1 MKKFLIACMV
11 ILSFRSNAQIK
22 LIVRADD
29 MGSCRAANVAVV
41 EGYKNGI
48 ISVTEVMAPCPWF
61 NDAAEMLKKIPD
73 LDVGLHLVLN
83 SEWLYYKW
91 RPLTP
96 GKTLVD
102 SDGYFTQ
109 MVWSGGLSSLQN
121 VKLDMAEVEAEFRA
135 QISFALKKIPQ
146 ISHLTEHM
154 YFGILRP
161 ELSKLI
167 KKLAD
172 EYHLG
177 VESNL
182 TTLGVKPFEFPSGTD
197 FAKRKADFIAKLQ
210 ALTPGT
216 YHFLEHP
223 CVESIELSQ
232 MVINYTPSPGEVGRV
247 MIHQLFT
254 DPDVV
259 QTIKDKGIELIGY
272 EDLMKIEP
280 SAPNLLLPLDSAQI
294 KTTSYTFEWAAAG
307 PDVEKYQID
316 LSLSD
321 KFETSVTDSTLIQT
335 KRTYT
340 RSQLPQG
347 RNVFWRVRAKNSKG
361 WGSYS
366 KTFRLIN
373 TYFTAMA
380 PPQPEDGFKVY
391 FDSKQNL
398 IDLVIPGG
406 KQNNYTIQLTDLS
419 GKLIQSSQV
428 KNTGSGIRIK
438 TNTLKSGVYIISATN
453 PSSSFNRKLVV
464 E

>member
-1 MKKFLIACMV
+1 MKKFLIACLV
-11 ILSFRSNAQIK
+11 ILSFHSNAQIK

-61 NDAAEMLKKIPD
+61 NDAAEMLKKNPD

-154 YFGILRP
+154 YFGVLKP

-182 TTLGVKPFEFPSGTD
+182 NTLGVKPFEFPGGTD
-197 FAKRKADFIAKLQ
+197 FAVRKAAFIAKLQ

-232 MVINYTPSPGEVGRV
+232 MVINYTASNGEIGRV

-254 DPDVV
+254 DPDVI

-272 EDLMKIEP
+272 DDLMKIEP
-280 SAPNLLLPLDSAQI
+280 SAPTLMLPADSAQI
-294 KTTSYTFEWAAAG
+294 KATSYSFEWTAAA
-307 PDVEKYQID
+307 PDIEKYQIQI
-316 LSLSD
+316 SLSE
-321 KFETSVTDSTLIQT
+321 KFETILTDSTLTAT
-335 KRTYT
+335 KKTYT

-347 RNVFWRVRAKNSKG
+347 RGLYWRVRAKNSIG
-361 WGSYS
+361 WGAYS
-366 KTFRLIN
+366 KTYRLIN
-373 TYFTAMA
+373 TYFTALA
-380 PPQPEDGFKVY
+380 PQKNEDMIKAY
-391 FDSKQNL
+391 FNSSSKSIKLILSEQNSDEYSFL
-398 IDLVIPGG
+398 LTDISG
-406 KQNNYTIQLTDLS
+406 KTIQ
-419 GKLIQSSQV
+419 
-428 KNTGSGIRIK
+428 TGILQGGINEYSIK
-438 TNTLKSGVYIISATN
+438 AEGLKTGVYIISASN
-453 PSSSFNRKLVV
+453 SKNSYNQKIII